1 MLTNPLPRQRKN
13 TVNKPLTPAAA
24 AWLLAEYDATDPGEV
39 AERSRNEDRSVV
51 VQPIFTLKSIYE
63 PGDSMRVT
71 ASDYG
76 DNGRWWL

>member
-1 MLTNPLPRQRKN
+1 MTANRPPCQRKN
-13 TVNKPLTPAAA
+13 TVNKPLTPAPA

-39 AERSRNEDRSVV
+39 AERSRDEDRSVV

-71 ASDYG
+71 AFDYG
-76 DNGRWWL
+76 DNRRWWL

>member
-24 AWLLAEYDATDPGEV
+24 TWLLAEYDATDPGEV